1 MIRGKTLRNTLL
13 VLAALALAVFLAVS
27 FGLFSPSAHMWPNRV
42 EDGKLYYT
50 RHNCTLAYTPGG
62 GSALLKLPWDRGGGE
77 APDTY
82 TVGERS
88 FTLSEDGT
96 QLLENGEDIV
106 PEGLGLFVSRLNAQP
121 DSLIVPLSDARGNEA
136 GWLCL
141 TTDHSRVLDGSI
153 EPLCAAGRWAYGVEQ
168 RGDEAAALYCID
180 LETGETRP
188 LTDEPGVSLALTDVR
203 WLYTY
208 RMWGTGSAS
217 CWEIACDAEGRP
229 EALDYVGEVLA

>member
-27 FGLFSPSAHMWPNRV
+27 FGLFSPSAHMWPLRI
-42 EDGKLYYT
+42 EGGKLYCT
-50 RHNCTLAYTPGG
+50 GHNCTLAYTPDE
-62 GSALLKLPWDRGGGE
+62 GSALLKLPWDRGGE
-77 APDTY
+77 APDIY

-96 QLLENGEDIV
+96 QLLENGKNLI
-106 PEGLGLFVSRLNAQP
+106 PEGLGLFASRLNAQP
-121 DSLIVPLSDARGNEA
+121 DSLIVPLSDARSNEA
-136 GWLCL
+136 GRLCL
-141 TTDHSRVLDGSI
+141 TADHSRVLDGSI

-168 RGDEAAALYCID
+168 RGDEAATLYCID
-180 LETGETRP
+180 LDTGETRP
-188 LTDEPGVSLALTDVR
+188 LTDEASLSLALTDGR

-217 CWEIACDAEGRP
+217 CWEITCDAEGRP
-229 EALDYVGEVLA
+229 EALDYVGEV

>member
-27 FGLFSPSAHMWPNRV
+27 FGLFSPSAHMWPLRV

-50 RHNCTLAYTPGG
+50 RHNCTLAYTPGE
-62 GSALLKLPWDRGGGE
+62 GSALLKLPWDRGGE
-77 APDTY
+77 APDTH

-96 QLLENGEDIV
+96 QLLENGEDLI
-106 PEGLGLFVSRLNAQP
+106 PEGLGLFASRLNAQP

-141 TTDHSRVLDGSI
+141 TADHSRVLDGAI

-168 RGDEAAALYCID
+168 RGDEAATLYCID

-188 LTDEPGVSLALTDVR
+188 LTDEASLSLALTDGR

-217 CWEIACDAEGRP
+217 CWEITCDAEGRP
-229 EALDYVGEVLA
+229 EALDYVGEV

>member
-27 FGLFSPSAHMWPNRV
+27 FGLFSPSAHMWPLRV
-42 EDGKLYYT
+42 ESGQLYYT

-62 GSALLKLPWDRGGGE
+62 GSPLLKLPWDRGGE

-96 QLLENGEDIV
+96 QLLENGKNLV
-106 PEGLGLFVSRLNAQP
+106 PEGLGLFASRLNAQP

-136 GWLCL
+136 GRLCL
-141 TTDHSRVLDGSI
+141 TADHSRVLDGAI

-168 RGDEAAALYCID
+168 RGDEAATLYCMD
-180 LETGETRP
+180 LETGEAWP
-188 LTDEPGVSLALTDVR
+188 LTDEAGVSLALTDGR

-217 CWEIACDAEGRP
+217 CWEITCDAEGRP
-229 EALDYVGEVLA
+229 EALDYVGEV

>member
-27 FGLFSPSAHMWPNRV
+27 FGLFSPSAHMWPSRV
-42 EDGKLYYT
+42 EGGQLYYT

-96 QLLENGEDIV
+96 QLLENGENLV
-106 PEGLGLFVSRLNAQP
+106 PEGLGLFASRLNAQP

-136 GWLCL
+136 GRLCL
-141 TTDHSRVLDGSI
+141 TTDHSRVLDGAP
-153 EPLCAAGRWAYGVEQ
+153 EPLCAAGRWAYGVEPY
-168 RGDEAAALYCID
+168 GDGAATLYCID
-180 LETGETRP
+180 LETGEARP
-188 LTDEPGVSLALTDVR
+188 LTD
-203 WLYTY
+203 
-208 RMWGTGSAS
+208 
-217 CWEIACDAEGRP
+217 
-229 EALDYVGEVLA
+229 

>member
-27 FGLFSPSAHMWPNRV
+27 FGLFSPSAHMWPLRV
-42 EDGKLYYT
+42 ESGQLYYT

-62 GSALLKLPWDRGGGE
+62 GSALLKLPWDRGGE

-88 FTLSEDGT
+88 FALSEDGT
-96 QLLENGEDIV
+96 QLIENGKNLI
-106 PEGLGLFVSRLNAQP
+106 PGGLGLFASRLNAQP
-121 DSLIVPLSDARGNEA
+121 DSLIAPLSDARGNEA

-141 TTDHSRVLDGSI
+141 TADHSRVLDGAI
-153 EPLCAAGRWAYGVEQ
+153 EPLCAAGRWAYGVGQ
-168 RGDEAAALYCID
+168 RGDEAATLYCMD
-180 LETGETRP
+180 LETGEAWP
-188 LTDEPGVSLALTDVR
+188 LTDEASLSLALTDGR

-208 RMWGTGSAS
+208 RMLGTGSAS

-229 EALDYVGEVLA
+229 EALDYVGEV

>member
-27 FGLFSPSAHMWPNRV
+27 FGLFSPSAHMWPLRV
-42 EDGKLYYT
+42 EGGQLYYT

-96 QLLENGEDIV
+96 QLLENGEDLV
-106 PEGLGLFVSRLNAQP
+106 PEGLGLFASRLNAQP

-136 GWLCL
+136 GRLCL
-141 TTDHSRVLDGSI
+141 TADHSRVLDGAI

-168 RGDEAAALYCID
+168 RGDEAATLYCMD

-188 LTDEPGVSLALTDVR
+188 LTDEASLSLALTDGR

-217 CWEIACDAEGRP
+217 CWEITCDAEGRP
-229 EALDYVGEVLA
+229 EALDYVGEV

>member
-42 EDGKLYYT
+42 EGGQLYYT

-62 GSALLKLPWDRGGGE
+62 GSSLLKLPWDRGGE

-96 QLLENGEDIV
+96 QLLENGKNLV
-106 PEGLGLFVSRLNAQP
+106 PEGLGLFASRLNAQP

-136 GWLCL
+136 GRLCL
-141 TTDHSRVLDGSI
+141 TADHSRELDVAI

-168 RGDEAAALYCID
+168 RGDEAATLYCMD

-188 LTDEPGVSLALTDVR
+188 LTDEASLSLALTDGR

-217 CWEIACDAEGRP
+217 CWEITCDAEGRP
-229 EALDYVGEVLA
+229 EALDYVGEV

>member
-27 FGLFSPSAHMWPNRV
+27 FGLFSPSAHMWPLRV

-50 RHNCTLAYTPGG
+50 RHNCTLAYTPGE
-62 GSALLKLPWDRGGGE
+62 GSALLKLPWDRGGE
-77 APDTY
+77 APDTH

-96 QLLENGEDIV
+96 QLLENGENLV
-106 PEGLGLFVSRLNAQP
+106 PEGLGLFASRLNAQP

-136 GWLCL
+136 GRLCL
-141 TTDHSRVLDGSI
+141 TADHSRVLDGAI
-153 EPLCAAGRWAYGVEQ
+153 EPLCAAGRWAYGVEPG
-168 RGDEAAALYCID
+168 GDEAAALYCID

-188 LTDEPGVSLALTDVR
+188 LTDEASLSLALTDGR

-217 CWEIACDAEGRP
+217 CWEITCDADGRP
-229 EALDYVGEVLA
+229 EALDYVGEV

>member
-27 FGLFSPSAHMWPNRV
+27 FGLFSPSAHMWPLRV
-42 EDGKLYYT
+42 EGGRPYYT

-62 GSALLKLPWDRGGGE
+62 GSALLKLPWDRGDGE

-106 PEGLGLFVSRLNAQP
+106 PEGLGLFVSRLNAQ
-121 DSLIVPLSDARGNEA
+121 
-136 GWLCL
+136 
-141 TTDHSRVLDGSI
+141 H
-153 EPLCAAGRWAYGVEQ
+153 
-168 RGDEAAALYCID
+168 CID

-188 LTDEPGVSLALTDVR
+188 LTDEPGVSLALTDGR

-217 CWEIACDAEGRP
+217 CWEITCDADGRP
-229 EALDYVGEVLA
+229 EALDYVGEV

>member
-27 FGLFSPSAHMWPNRV
+27 FGLFSPSAHMWPLRV
-42 EDGKLYYT
+42 ESGQLYYT

-62 GSALLKLPWDRGGGE
+62 GSPLLKLPWDRGGE

-96 QLLENGEDIV
+96 QLLENGKNLV
-106 PEGLGLFVSRLNAQP
+106 PEGLGLFASRLNAQP

-141 TTDHSRVLDGSI
+141 TTDHSRVLDGAI

-168 RGDEAAALYCID
+168 RGDEAATLYCMD
-180 LETGETRP
+180 LETGEAWP
-188 LTDEPGVSLALTDVR
+188 LTDEPGVSLALTDGR

-217 CWEIACDAEGRP
+217 CWEITCDADGRP
-229 EALDYVGEVLA
+229 EALDYVGEV

>member
-1 MIRGKTLRNTLL
+1 MKSGKTLRNTLL

-27 FGLFSPSAHMWPNRV
+27 FGLFSPSAHMWSLRV
-42 EDGKLYYT
+42 EGGQLYYT

-96 QLLENGEDIV
+96 QLLENGEDLI
-106 PEGLGLFVSRLNAQP
+106 PEGLGLFASRLNAQP

-136 GWLCL
+136 GRLCL
-141 TTDHSRVLDGSI
+141 TADHSRVLDGAI
-153 EPLCAAGRWAYGVEQ
+153 EPLCAAGRWAYGAEPS
-168 RGDEAAALYCID
+168 GDGAQ
-180 LETGETRP
+180 P
-188 LTDEPGVSLALTDVR
+188 LTDEPGVSLALTDGR

-217 CWEIACDAEGRP
+217 CWEITCDAEGRP
-229 EALDYVGEVLA
+229 EALDYVGEV

>member
-27 FGLFSPSAHMWPNRV
+27 FGLFSPSAHMWPLRV
-42 EDGKLYYT
+42 ESGQLYYT

-62 GSALLKLPWDRGGGE
+62 GSALLKLPWDRGGE

-88 FTLSEDGT
+88 FALSEDGT
-96 QLLENGEDIV
+96 QLIENGKNLI
-106 PEGLGLFVSRLNAQP
+106 PGGLGLFASRLNAQP

-136 GWLCL
+136 GRLCL
-141 TTDHSRVLDGSI
+141 TADHSRVLDGAI
-153 EPLCAAGRWAYGVEQ
+153 EPLCAAGRWAYGVGQ
-168 RGDEAAALYCID
+168 RGDEAATLYCMD

-188 LTDEPGVSLALTDVR
+188 LTDEASLSLALTDGR
-203 WLYTY
+203 WLYTC
-208 RMWGTGSAS
+208 RVWGTGSAS
-217 CWEIACDAEGRP
+217 CWEITCDADGRP
-229 EALDYVGEVLA
+229 EALDYVGEV

>member
-27 FGLFSPSAHMWPNRV
+27 FGLFSPSAHMWPLRV
-42 EDGKLYYT
+42 ESGQLYYT

-62 GSALLKLPWDRGGGE
+62 GSPLLKLPWDRGGE

-96 QLLENGEDIV
+96 QLLENGKNLV
-106 PEGLGLFVSRLNAQP
+106 PEGLGLFASRLNAQP

-141 TTDHSRVLDGSI
+141 TTDHSRVLDGAI

-168 RGDEAAALYCID
+168 RGDEAATLYCMD
-180 LETGETRP
+180 LETGEAWP
-188 LTDEPGVSLALTDVR
+188 LTDEAGVSLALTDGR

-217 CWEIACDAEGRP
+217 CWEITCDADGRP
-229 EALDYVGEVLA
+229 EALDYVGEV

>member
-27 FGLFSPSAHMWPNRV
+27 FGLFSPSAHMWPLRV
-42 EDGKLYYT
+42 ESGQLYYT

-62 GSALLKLPWDRGGGE
+62 GSPLLKLPWDRGGE

-96 QLLENGEDIV
+96 QLLENGKNLV
-106 PEGLGLFVSRLNAQP
+106 PEGLGLFASRLNAQP

-141 TTDHSRVLDGSI
+141 TTDHSRVLDGAI

-168 RGDEAAALYCID
+168 RGDEAATLYCMD

-188 LTDEPGVSLALTDVR
+188 LTDEASLSLALTDGR

-217 CWEIACDAEGRP
+217 CWEITCDADGRP
-229 EALDYVGEVLA
+229 EALDYVGEV